1 MYPEEAP
8 LLQQVLEFLNEN
20 PGANSY
26 DICQRFGITRA
37 LSERLLETLEDAG
50 HLNLERPA
58 GCTTGGGGSCGTGGG
73 AAGKLQELAQ
83 AARERAAA
91 RRMAAQAEQG
101 QA

>member
-1 MYPEEAP
+1 M
-8 LLQQVLEFLNEN
+8 LQQVLEFVQAH

-26 DICQRFGITRA
+26 DVCQKFGITRA

-50 HLNLERPA
+50 ELTLERPA
-58 GCTTGGGGSCGTGGG
+58 AGCSTGGGCGTGGG

-91 RRMAAQAEQG
+91 RREAQAEQA
-101 QA
+101 Q